1 MKKLINCTPHDINIM
16 DGDNNIIL
24 TISSSKTLIR
34 VSQTTTDAGSIIAN
48 GVEIPITDN
57 TFGDVIG
64 LPPQQDGTILIVSA
78 MVANA
83 CSKTRTDLALVN
95 ESVRDEK
102 GRIIGCRSLSFPN
115 RGF

>member
-24 TISSSKTLIR
+24 TIPTSGTLIR
-34 VSQTTTDAGSIIAN
+34 VSQTTTNAGSIIAD
-48 GVEIPITDN
+48 GIEIPITDN

-64 LPPQQDGTILIVSA
+64 LPPQQADTILIVSA

-83 CSKTRTDLALVN
+83 CKTRTDLALVN
-95 ESVRDEK
+95 ESVRDDK